1 MIYFNVPCIT
11 GKEETYIKEALEN
24 EEISGDGAF
33 TKKCHAWLENNFKLK
48 KALLT
53 TSGTHALD
61 MTALLLD
68 IQPGDEV
75 IMPSYTFSSTAN
87 AFVLR
92 GARIAFVDV
101 RPDTMNIDEDLIEPA
116 INKKTKAICVM
127 HYAGVAC
134 EMKKI
139 MAIAAKH
146 KLPVIEDAA
155 QGVMSKYND
164 QYLGSI
170 GDLGCYSFHETK
182 NYTCGEGGALL
193 INNPQYQER
202 SEIIREKGTDR
213 SKFYR
218 GQVDKYGWVDLG
230 SSFLPSDINA
240 AFLYAQLEQ
249 AEEINRTRLQLWQ
262 RYYEALKGL
271 QESGSLELPTIPKE
285 CTHNAHMF
293 YIKLKDLEERTRLI
307 AQLKA
312 RDIMA
317 VFHYL
322 PLHSAVAGKKYGY
335 MAGTDTWTTRE
346 SERLLRLPLWYKLTP
361 EQVDKVTD
369 AVKAFFK

>member
-11 GKEETYIKEALEN
+11 GKEEAYIKEALEN
-24 EEISGDGAF
+24 EEISGDGVF
-33 TKKCHAWLENNFKLK
+33 TKKCHAWLENTFKVK

-68 IQPGDEV
+68 IEPGDEV

-92 GARIAFVDV
+92 GAKIAFVDI
-101 RPDTMNIDEDLIEPA
+101 RPDTMNIDENLIEAA

-139 MAIAAKH
+139 LEIAARYG
-146 KLPVIEDAA
+146 LPVVEDAA
-155 QGVMSKYND
+155 QGVMAKYND

-193 INNPQYQER
+193 INNSRYQER

-249 AEEINRTRLQLWQ
+249 AEKINKTRLQLWQ
-262 RYYEALKGL
+262 RYYDALTEL
-271 QESGSLELPTIPKE
+271 QKAGCLELPVIPKE

-307 AQLKA
+307 AHLKD
-312 RDIMA
+312 REIMA

-335 MAGTDTWTTRE
+335 MAGNDKWTTRE

-361 EQVDKVTD
+361 AQVDKVTD
-369 AVKAFFK
+369 AIKKFFK

>member
-11 GKEETYIKEALEN
+11 GKEEAYIKEALAN
-24 EEISGDGAF
+24 EEISGDGVF
-33 TKKCHAWLENNFKLK
+33 TKKCHAWLENTFKVK

-92 GARIAFVDV
+92 GAKIAFVDI
-101 RPDTMNIDEDLIEPA
+101 RPDTMNIDENLIEAA

-139 MAIAAKH
+139 LEIAARYG
-146 KLPVIEDAA
+146 LPVVEDAA
-155 QGVMSKYND
+155 QGVMAKYND

-193 INNPQYQER
+193 INNSRYQER

-249 AEEINRTRLQLWQ
+249 AEKINKTRLQLWQ
-262 RYYEALKGL
+262 RYYDALTEL
-271 QESGSLELPTIPKE
+271 QKAGCLELPVIPKE

-307 AQLKA
+307 AHLKD
-312 RDIMA
+312 REIMA

-335 MAGTDTWTTRE
+335 MAGNDKWTTRE

-361 EQVDKVTD
+361 AQVDKVTD
-369 AVKAFFK
+369 AIKKFFK